1 MELSKPADVRHIYLF
16 RSRLSFWN
24 TEKASEK
31 KKKKGL
37 HMNYPETFLDANPL
51 PHNLGGQINF

>member
-1 MELSKPADVRHIYLF
+1 MSDTFIFLEVGFPSGIQRKQV
-16 RSRLSFWN
+16 
-24 TEKASEK
+24 EK

-37 HMNYPETFLDANPL
+37 YMNYPETFLDANPL